1 MILQSHEESQLHTAM
16 LINDD
21 KEPSPSQ
28 IPDCDPPPY
37 GFVSGSAA
45 VSAVATGLAN
55 APTLKSIKLEKRHE
69 LISGTYIIDP
79 EESGNEAS
87 ALQGFA
93 TRHSDLVGLTKAA
106 DFLSAAPHAVFR
118 NRFGTISLT
127 LATKGTS
134 KQCERAIVDVS
145 TRHGDIAVNLSSIH
159 PGKRITLKVA
169 SRRGRIV
176 VLLPP
181 TFCGDVQIS
190 SGKFGGYDILPGL
203 SSSIRSMHGK
213 KKKTS
218 LLIGDNTPTAEG
230 SKFTDHCRLSTRRGR
245 VVLGL
250 SGQDSMPTLQRED
263 TIWRKIGSLLRGG
276 ENCVDTH
283 DVAPNS
289 IFYHRMNVSNRMRRL
304 T

>member
-1 MILQSHEESQLHTAM
+1 M

-118 NRFGTISLT
+118 NRNI
-127 LATKGTS
+127 K
-134 KQCERAIVDVS
+134 KCDRAIVDVS

-159 PGKRITLKVA
+159 PGKRITLKFA
-169 SRRGRIV
+169 RMEGRIV

-276 ENCVDTH
+276 ESTG
-283 DVAPNS
+283 NS
-289 IFYHRMNVSNRMRRL
+289 LQDLARL
-304 T
+304 H